1 MILEST
7 HPTSQ
12 PANYWRSSKQW
23 SKLLGKQGTVIL
35 STVITTPPPHL
46 SSIGPYSYG
55 IVEVDGLRQE
65 CMGVP
70 GEVLQPGDQVKFVLR
85 RTAQP
90 SAMGIIAYG
99 LKVTKI

>member
-1 MILEST
+1 MTQDAT

-12 PANYWRSSKQW
+12 PASYWRASKNW
-23 SKLLGKQGTVIL
+23 KNLLGKRGTIIL
-35 STVITTPPPHL
+35 ATQITTPPPQL
-46 SSIGPYSYG
+46 SSFAPYSYG
-55 IVEVDGLRQE
+55 IVDIDGLRQE

-90 SAMGIIAYG
+90 SARGIIAYG
-99 LKVTKI
+99 LKVTKV